1 MEKKTTVLSKRH
13 MDESET
19 TKKAAIK
26 AIREVRQKA
35 LAEALQTLEEEDLM
49 RIQQNQK
56 LKETIDLQKSEI
68 DRHKHEL
75 VRFSNE
81 NKRLRQENELTLA
94 NNEM

>member
-1 MEKKTTVLSKRH
+1 
-13 MDESET
+13 MDEAET

-35 LAEALQTLEEEDLM
+35 LAEALHTLEEEDLM
-49 RIQQNQK
+49 RIEQNRS
-56 LKETIDLQKSEI
+56 LKETIDLMKTEI
-68 DRHKHEL
+68 DRHKHEC

-81 NKRLRQENELTLA
+81 NKKLKQESELMQA